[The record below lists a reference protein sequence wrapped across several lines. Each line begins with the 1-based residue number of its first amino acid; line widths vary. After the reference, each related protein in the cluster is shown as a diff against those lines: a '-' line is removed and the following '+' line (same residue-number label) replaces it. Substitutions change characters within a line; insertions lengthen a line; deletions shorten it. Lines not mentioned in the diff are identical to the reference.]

1 MFIPYAISLYVYI
14 LNKILTQEEI
24 KGPIKRC
31 ICLILSHDLP
41 YLPCHV
47 LNLWTVGILH
57 VLQALPWCSS
67 SGSVGVHLPLKS
79 ARGVGGIRLQLC
91 SHPICCHS
99 WNLLG
104 GNSLLCTE
112 LKPLCGSSLLAV
124 LEQWKILV
132 QLQRALG
139 QTEQGVCG
147 VPQQPPAAP
156 APTSSFEM
164 AKTRGR
170 HPTTI

>member
-1 MFIPYAISLYVYI
+1 MIFHTFPVMFLIYEPLVYYMYFKPCPGA
-14 LNKILTQEEI
+14 LHQDQLV
-24 KGPIKRC
+24 C
-31 ICLILSHDLP
+31 ICHSSQPEWGASAYNSAHTLSAVIHET
-41 YLPCHV
+41 C
-47 LNLWTVGILH
+47 
-57 VLQALPWCSS
+57 
-67 SGSVGVHLPLKS
+67 
-79 ARGVGGIRLQLC
+79 
-91 SHPICCHS
+91 
-99 WNLLG
+99 LG

-139 QTEQGVCG
+139 QTEPGVCG